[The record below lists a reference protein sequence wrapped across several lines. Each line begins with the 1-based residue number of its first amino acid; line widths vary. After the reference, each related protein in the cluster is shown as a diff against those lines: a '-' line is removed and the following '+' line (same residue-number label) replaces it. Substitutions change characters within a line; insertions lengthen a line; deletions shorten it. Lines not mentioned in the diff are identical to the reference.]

1 MKALVICPDRRP
13 QVSFLCR
20 NQPLVLTPFLGQSV
34 LAHILTHL
42 AATGVREVRLLAS
55 DRPDQI
61 RAALRQEDS
70 RGLQIELITESIELS
85 VADARAKYGT
95 NGNGWLPEDAPAL
108 VADHLPGFSVGP
120 LFQEHSLW
128 MSALKDA
135 LPIMGTSRVGVREL
149 SPGIWV
155 GLRSRIDPTAQLHP
169 PCWIGEST
177 WIRAGTVVGPDT
189 YLEDRVLLDRESEVL
204 SSWVGP
210 DTYVGAM
217 TRIEQSLAWGGGLLK
232 WTTNSFIEIIDTFLL
247 ASLAHPPSA
256 RLRSPFY
263 GRLAALFALFVTLP
277 VWALARWRGIRLKQ
291 PHVVLK
297 QSARPNSMGSAS
309 VREFTYCEY
318 SLLHGLW
325 RRRPQLWSIVRGDF
339 TWVGNRPI
347 TAAQAALLET
357 EFEQLWLA
365 APVGLFSLADAEQ
378 TQQEFDD
385 EARIHASYYATQASP
400 QMRRRILGR
409 CLRQLA
415 AQGSTVHPIRKQS
428 DHTKS

>member
-13 QVSFLCR
+13 SVSFLCR
-20 NQPLVLTPFLGQSV
+20 TQPLVLAPFLGQSV
-34 LAHILTHL
+34 LGHVLTHL
-42 AATGVREVRLLAS
+42 AAIGVREVRVLAS

-61 RAALRQEDS
+61 RAALNHEDS
-70 RGLQIELITESIELS
+70 RGLQIELVTESRELS
-85 VADARAKYGT
+85 VPDARAKYGP
-95 NGNGWLPEDAPAL
+95 NGNGWLPEDAQAL
-108 VADHLPGFSVGP
+108 IADHLPGLSVGP
-120 LFQEHSLW
+120 LFQDHSLW
-128 MSALKDA
+128 MAALKDA
-135 LPIMGTSRVGVREL
+135 LPIMGTTRVGVREL
-149 SPGIWV
+149 SPGVWV
-155 GLRSRIDPTAQLHP
+155 GLRSRIDPTAQLHS

-177 WIRAGTVVGPDT
+177 WIRAGTIVGPET
-189 YLEDRVLLDRESEVL
+189 YLEDRVLLDREAEVL
-204 SSWVGP
+204 NSWVGP

-247 ASLAHPPSA
+247 ASLAHQPGA
-256 RLRSPFY
+256 RLRSPWY
-263 GRLAALFALFVTLP
+263 GRLAALFALLFTLP
-277 VWALARWRGIRLKQ
+277 VWALALWRGWRLNQ
-291 PHVVLK
+291 PHLVHRK
-297 QSARPNSMGSAS
+297 AARPSSMGAAS
-309 VREFTYCEY
+309 LREFTYCEY
-318 SLLHGLW
+318 SALRGLW

-339 TWVGNRPI
+339 TWIGNRPI

-378 TQQEFDD
+378 THQEFDD

-415 AQGSTVHPIRKQS
+415 ASKTTNPSRS
-428 DHTKS
+428 ETL